1 MILPGVG
8 SFDTGMK
15 NIKKDNILN
24 TIEMKVK
31 KELTPILGICLG
43 MQMMFNKSEEGKEKG
58 LGWVN
63 GEVKK
68 FKFKDLKVPHMG
80 WNNIKIKN
88 ECRLTKNLDNNTKF
102 YFVHSYFASV
112 KNNKNIT
119 LSSKYGFEFTS
130 AINHKNYYG
139 VQFHPEKSHR
149 FGKIVLNNFS
159 KI

>member
-31 KELTPILGICLG
+31 KKLTPILGICLG
-43 MQMMFNKSEEGKEKG
+43 MQMMFNKSEEKEKG

-102 YFVHSYFASV
+102 YFVHSYF
-112 KNNKNIT
+112 
-119 LSSKYGFEFTS
+119 
-130 AINHKNYYG
+130 
-139 VQFHPEKSHR
+139 R
-149 FGKIVLNNFS
+149 FC
-159 KI
+159 